1 MDLERLLFT
10 RANIE
15 NVGELLVIIHRCM
28 NEVNYKDYASHEFKK
43 YLANFIYL
51 VSKKFALLKKPVNP
65 SRFRTHPAVP
75 ELSALCII
83 LAVFLKGGKNVS
95 ADSA

>member
-28 NEVNYKDYASHEFKK
+28 NEVNYKDYAPHEFKK
-43 YLANFIYL
+43 YLANFIYES
-51 VSKKFALLKKPVNP
+51 VIYAAGETGGAYGCQSGM
-65 SRFRTHPAVP
+65 SSGSS
-75 ELSALCII
+75 SAHQ
-83 LAVFLKGGKNVS
+83 G
-95 ADSA
+95 

>member
-28 NEVNYKDYASHEFKK
+28 NEVNY
-43 YLANFIYL
+43 
-51 VSKKFALLKKPVNP
+51 
-65 SRFRTHPAVP
+65 
-75 ELSALCII
+75 
-83 LAVFLKGGKNVS
+83 
-95 ADSA
+95 